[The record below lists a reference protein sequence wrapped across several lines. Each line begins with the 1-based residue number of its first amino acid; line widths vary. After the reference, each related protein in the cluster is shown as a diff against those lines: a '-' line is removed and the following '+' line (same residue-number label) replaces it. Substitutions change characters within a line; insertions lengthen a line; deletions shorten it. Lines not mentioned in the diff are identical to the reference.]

1 MSGRK
6 KLPKPVISTT
16 NNKTIRK
23 KKTHQFSQ
31 ALISK
36 FHVLNKEKDRLKQQP
51 PSTEVL
57 ERLNQIDKEM
67 EHMGGLDAYQKAS
80 LLGQDKRRG
89 GDSSKWFIKQLL
101 SMKKPEHFKS
111 DKNYIAG
118 KPSPPETYS
127 LLDVGAVSGSN
138 YIKEGKWIKTKAIDL
153 NPQDSL
159 VEKADF
165 FEFPIPQ
172 EKYQIL
178 CLSLVINFV
187 GDPKRRGI
195 MIARANKFLVTNGL
209 LFVVLPNP
217 CVNNSRYCTNEHFK
231 KILEYLGFKLE
242 TSHISRKLVY
252 YLFRKI
258 KEINNLSKIQN
269 SKPKFPKVLLND
281 GVSTNNFCVVI

>member
-1 MSGRK
+1 MARK
-6 KLPKPVISTT
+6 KLPKPVVATT

-36 FHVLNKEKDRLKQQP
+36 FHVLNKEKERLKKQP
-51 PSTEVL
+51 PTKEVL
-57 ERLNQIDKEM
+57 ERLHAIDKEM

-101 SMKKPEHFKS
+101 SLKKPEPFKD
-111 DKNYIAG
+111 DKNYVAG
-118 KPSPPETYS
+118 KPSVPETYS

-138 YIKEGKWIKTKAIDL
+138 YSKEGKWIKAKAIDL

-165 FEFPIPQ
+165 FEFPIPK

-187 GDPKRRGI
+187 GDAKMRGI
-195 MIARANKFLVTNGL
+195 MIARANKFLVTQGL
-209 LFVVLPNP
+209 LFIVLPNP
-217 CVNNSRYCTNEHFK
+217 CVNNSRYCTDDHFR
-231 KILEYLGFKLE
+231 KILDYLGFSLV
-242 TSHISRKLVY
+242 TSHVSRKLVY

-258 KEINNLSKIQN
+258 KDININLSKIQQA
-269 SKPKFPKVLLND
+269 KPKFPKVLLND
-281 GVSTNNFCVVI
+281 GVSRNNFCVVI

>member
-1 MSGRK
+1 MTLKRK
-6 KLPKPVISTT
+6 RLPKPVVATT

-36 FHVLNKEKDRLKQQP
+36 FHVLNKEKERLKQQP
-51 PSTEVL
+51 QNSEVI
-57 ERLNQIDKEM
+57 ERLNEIEKTI

-101 SMKKPEHFKS
+101 SLKKPTEFEN
-111 DKNYIAG
+111 DDNYIAG
-118 KPSPPETYS
+118 KPSNSKTYS
-127 LLDVGAVSGSN
+127 LLDIGAVSGSN
-138 YIKEGKWIKTKAIDL
+138 YSKEGKWIKAKAIDL

-165 FEFPIPQ
+165 FEYPIPA

-187 GDPKRRGI
+187 GDNKKRGI
-195 MIARANKFLVTNGL
+195 MIARANKFLVKNGL
-209 LFVVLPNP
+209 LFIVLPNP
-217 CVNNSRYCTNEHFK
+217 CVNNSRYCTDEHFK
-231 KILEYLGFKLE
+231 KILDYLGFTLV
-242 TSHISRKLVY
+242 TSHVSRKLVY

-258 KEINNLSKIQN
+258 KDINIQKIQKA
-269 SKPKFPKVLLND
+269 KPKFPKVLLND
-281 GVSTNNFCVVI
+281 GVSRNNFCVVI

>member
-1 MSGRK
+1 MTLRRK
-6 KLPKPVISTT
+6 KLPKPVVSTI

-36 FHVLNKEKDRLKQQP
+36 FHVLNKEKERLKQQP
-51 PSTEVL
+51 QTQEVI
-57 ERLNQIDKEM
+57 ERLKTIEKEM

-101 SMKKPEHFKS
+101 SLKKPDEFLN
-111 DKNYIAG
+111 DINYVAG
-118 KPSPPETYS
+118 KPTNPQTYS
-127 LLDVGAVSGSN
+127 LLDIGAVSGSN
-138 YIKEGKWIKTKAIDL
+138 YVKEGKWIKAKAIDL

-165 FEFPIPQ
+165 FEYPIPK

-187 GDPKRRGI
+187 GDIKKRGI
-195 MIARANKFLVTNGL
+195 MIARANKFLVKQGL
-209 LFVVLPNP
+209 LFIVLPNP
-217 CVNNSRYCTNEHFK
+217 CVNNSRYCTDDHFK
-231 KILEYLGFKLE
+231 KILEYLGFSLV

-258 KEINNLSKIQN
+258 KEINIKKIQQ
-269 SKPKFPKVLLND
+269 SKPKFPKILLND
-281 GVSTNNFCVVI
+281 GVSRNNFCVVI